1 MRITDDFWSET
12 MQAKIQLSDIFN
24 VKKERHIYNL
34 ELYIL

>member
-24 VKKERHIYNL
+24 EEKPINTDFCVQ
-34 ELYIL
+34 